1 MNFIHFIKEESSR
14 SIEKLLNNNS
24 KNDTK
29 SYINHNKHTWIEN
42 LNSTNNNDQMIDKN
56 VETVDF
62 LDLNKVNNVIEKE
75 TILTSRIGF
84 KNIGDTCYINAALQI
99 LIHNNDIIEELL
111 NIMIYDNKELT
122 KSLYDFL

>member
-1 MNFIHFIKEESSR
+1 
-14 SIEKLLNNNS
+14 
-24 KNDTK
+24 
-29 SYINHNKHTWIEN
+29 
-42 LNSTNNNDQMIDKN
+42 MIDKN

>member
-1 MNFIHFIKEESSR
+1 MNFIHFIKEESSH
-14 SIEKLLNNNS
+14 SIEKLQNNNS

-62 LDLNKVNNVIEKE
+62 LDLNKVMHQMLLWCSY
-75 TILTSRIGF
+75 LTFI
-84 KNIGDTCYINAALQI
+84 
-99 LIHNNDIIEELL
+99 L
-111 NIMIYDNKELT
+111 NIIIIIF
-122 KSLYDFL
+122 S